1 MHGGGLPLATAE
13 GAAETVV
20 GSDEKGEE
28 GWTRL
33 QGIAR
38 RRIYGVSAAMAS
50 RLRTIYSST
59 FFHVCT
65 DRIKVRVPR
74 LETTIVSGVFFKISH
89 FAEAAFDLDVI
100 QNSNH

>member
-65 DRIKVRVPR
+65 DRIKGAPFGNNYSLR
-74 LETTIVSGVFFKISH
+74 SFFKISH
-89 FAEAAFDLDVI
+89 SAEAAFDLDVI